1 MLYVHLLMLENQ
13 ISAARRTER
22 ESISENSYVNPLFL
36 NNIGFSLTLLYTFPL
51 VLTWRIFQT
60 INASLVGNHFLYSH
74 DLIKWLSSISVRR
87 NQMLVTLRICS
98 LTELLV
104 EKWSSLA
111 IRKKKPVS
119 GIQLVIVH
127 SMKVV
132 AEWDEAGGFNYLAL
146 QTYTTLP
153 FPLFMTWPKLLLL

>member
-1 MLYVHLLMLENQ
+1 
-13 ISAARRTER
+13 
-22 ESISENSYVNPLFL
+22 
-36 NNIGFSLTLLYTFPL
+36 
-51 VLTWRIFQT
+51 
-60 INASLVGNHFLYSH
+60 
-74 DLIKWLSSISVRR
+74 
-87 NQMLVTLRICS
+87 MLVTLRICS

-132 AEWDEAGGFNYLAL
+132 AEWDKEGGFDYLAL

-153 FPLFMTWPKLLLL
+153 FPLFLTWPKLSRL